1 MYPLNT
7 RAYVCAA
14 PGEPGQETPAPADQP
29 RVVVHSS
36 NARNLLPLGVS
47 NPAKETSL
55 SQLLG
60 GKDVLLALAPMQ
72 DITDLPFW
80 RMMAKYGGAD
90 FYVTEYFRVHE
101 VSRIEKDILRSIVEN
116 PTGRPAIAQ
125 MAGEHIP
132 SLVRTALQLQKYPVA
147 GIDLNLGCP
156 APIVCR
162 KRVGG
167 GLLKELHHVDAI
179 LKALRECVSVPFS
192 VKTRVGFQST
202 DDFDRILEVL
212 ARHQLDMLSLHGR
225 TVQQMY
231 RGDVHYDLIGRAART
246 LPYPVIAN
254 GDIDSAGKAATILAR
269 TGARGVMVGRGAVRN
284 PWIFNQIRSHL
295 AGGPI
300 VFPTG
305 RQVFA
310 YLRDLFDV
318 VGPAR
323 IHPRAHIEKLKK
335 YLNFMGMSLDPTG
348 DFIHHARRMTTNE
361 DFWLLCERHL
371 DHDRPLCL

>member
-1 MYPLNT
+1 MPVSL
-7 RAYVCAA
+7 R
-14 PGEPGQETPAPADQP
+14 
-29 RVVVHSS
+29 S
-36 NARNLLPLGVS
+36 LLD
-47 NPAKETSL
+47 
-55 SQLLG
+55 
-60 GKDVLLALAPMQ
+60 GKDVILALAPMQ

-90 FYVTEYFRVHE
+90 LYVTEYFRVHE
-101 VSRIEKDILRSIVEN
+101 VSRLEKDILKSIVEN
-116 PTGRPAIAQ
+116 PTGCPAIAQ

-132 SLVRTALQLQKYPVA
+132 SLVRTALELQKYPVA

-179 LKALRECVSVPFS
+179 LKALRECITVPFS
-192 VKTRVGFQST
+192 VKTRVGSQSP
-202 DDFDRILEVL
+202 DDIDRILEVMSKH
-212 ARHQLDMLSLHGR
+212 RLDMLSLHGR

-231 RGDVHYDLIGRAART
+231 RGDVHYDLIARAVKA

-254 GDIDSAGKAATILAR
+254 GDIDSADKAASVLAQ
-269 TGARGVMVGRGAVRN
+269 TGARGVMIGRAAVRN
-284 PWIFNQIRSHL
+284 PWIFNQIRQQL
-295 AGGPI
+295 AGEPLTH
-300 VFPTG
+300 PTG
-305 RQVFA
+305 RVVFA

-335 YLNFMGMSLDPTG
+335 YLNFIGPKLDPSG
-348 DFIHHARRMTTNE
+348 DFINQARRMTSE
-361 DFWLLCERHL
+361 EEFWKICERHL
-371 DHDRPLCL
+371 DHDCALRL